1 LIRPREEC
9 QAEKFA
15 REKANGGSHPTGSR
29 PDDFPKKAESAP
41 RGSPDTSE
49 TRPAP
54 GEVEHFDHFEQPPE
68 TAHNNQWPKPDL
80 RIVEDGRAPSPTL
93 DDDALP
99 AGWGEWITKEA
110 AARDCPRDY
119 LAAALIVAASA
130 WIGNSRHVAVNETWR
145 EPPHLWIAEIGA
157 PSTGKTPAQRPII
170 ETCRVVERDAEP
182 EWQAAIA
189 DHARLAEAAKA
200 HDEQWC
206 AEVRA
211 ATKTGQPAPDRPPG
225 ADAPDEPPRPRL
237 VAMDAT
243 TEELQHLLSEQP
255 RGLLYVRDE
264 LTGWFGN
271 HDRYGG
277 NGGDRAFFLEAWNG
291 GSTSLTESNIAANP
305 CVSRGRRWRSS
316 AAYSPIGCA
325 RRWRGQMTDWLQGS
339 RISGRT
345 RRQSLSWRTRLMKQ
359 CAIGATGW
367 SRRRVDFTASR

>member
-1 LIRPREEC
+1 V
-9 QAEKFA
+9 A
-15 REKANGGSHPTGSR
+15 RA
-29 PDDFPKKAESAP
+29 
-41 RGSPDTSE
+41 
-49 TRPAP
+49 
-54 GEVEHFDHFEQPPE
+54 
-68 TAHNNQWPKPDL
+68 
-80 RIVEDGRAPSPTL
+80 
-93 DDDALP
+93 
-99 AGWGEWITKEA
+99 
-110 AARDCPRDY
+110 
-119 LAAALIVAASA
+119 
-130 WIGNSRHVAVNETWR
+130 
-145 EPPHLWIAEIGA
+145 PPHLWIAEIGA

-291 GSTSLTESNIAANP
+291 GSYI
-305 CVSRGRRWRSS
+305 VDRVKHRGKPWRSS

-325 RRWRGQMTDWLQGS
+325 RRWRAQMTDWLQGS